1 MRSSNAVGTPSL
13 RIGLEADLPYVALV
27 ASRRRGEGVIG
38 ELRSDGV
45 PSELLDRIDTPAGL
59 DIGART
65 PEEIAVS
72 ILARIIEVRRRSRV
86 RTAVDPICGM
96 TVAVTG
102 ETLSLEH
109 EGETVYFC
117 AEGCRR
123 AFAAQHEHA

>member
-1 MRSSNAVGTPSL
+1 M
-13 RIGLEADLPYVALV
+13 
-27 ASRRRGEGVIG
+27 IG

-45 PSELLDRIDTPAGL
+45 PDELLARIDTPAGV

-72 ILARIIEVRRRSRV
+72 ILARIIEVRRRPRV
-86 RTAVDPICGM
+86 TTAVDPICGM

-109 EGETVYFC
+109 EGATVHFC
-117 AEGCRR
+117 SEGCRR